1 MTTNIYD
8 IANQLERAIRNLPE
22 YKAVEAVKVSVE
34 ANAEAKSTL
43 DAYISFQKGIQEKLQ
58 AGEIP
63 TEADQKKMVDFNKK
77 VQTNPLLTEY
87 FTKQQQLGTYVTDL
101 ERIIFK
107 PLNELLQ

>member
-43 DAYISFQKGIQEKLQ
+43 DAYISLKGIQEKLPNKVKFQ
-58 AGEIP
+58 LKLTKRKWLISIKGSSQSI
-63 TEADQKKMVDFNKK
+63 VDRVFYRSN
-77 VQTNPLLTEY
+77 N
-87 FTKQQQLGTYVTDL
+87 
-101 ERIIFK
+101 
-107 PLNELLQ
+107 N

>member
-58 AGEIP
+58 VKAKEN
-63 TEADQKKMVDFNKK
+63 TSVLYLLFTTNTRKRHRDAKTLYTKR
-77 VQTNPLLTEY
+77 QTFDN
-87 FTKQQQLGTYVTDL
+87 
-101 ERIIFK
+101 
-107 PLNELLQ
+107 

>member
-43 DAYISFQKGIQEKLQ
+43 DAYISF
-58 AGEIP
+58 
-63 TEADQKKMVDFNKK
+63 
-77 VQTNPLLTEY
+77 
-87 FTKQQQLGTYVTDL
+87 
-101 ERIIFK
+101 
-107 PLNELLQ
+107 